1 LFNKDHY
8 ICNINT
14 DDFII
19 PKSKSSLK
27 VFVDVL
33 LLSYPHLNLMSTIST
48 GIVSA
53 FSTLQIPI
61 AKALI
66 NEITGEEQI
75 EV

>member
-1 LFNKDHY
+1 
-8 ICNINT
+8 
-14 DDFII
+14 
-19 PKSKSSLK
+19 
-27 VFVDVL
+27 
-33 LLSYPHLNLMSTIST
+33 MSTIST